1 MPPIPAGPGAHPS
14 GGVFTT
20 RGWPTVLGV
29 AVVAAAITVL
39 VWRTGSDGAP
49 NGLVHLYYLPIV
61 YLAAFVGRGAAA
73 TMGVLAGLAAGPFMP
88 VAGVLDVARP
98 GGQPVGE
105 WVVRMALLVVV
116 GVVVA
121 WFARLQPRAPELVLR
136 DRAFARALR
145 TAVACGHVTA
155 HFQPVVDLADGRVL
169 GVEALCRWTDA
180 SGRSI
185 PPAEFI
191 PLAERTGVIGVV
203 GSHVLDLAVR
213 QAERWAAD
221 PGEAPTMAFNV
232 SAAQL
237 SDPAFPAELAAVVAA
252 TSLDPRTLC
261 LEITETAIIADP
273 PAALATVEAAREMGL
288 SIALDDFG
296 TGQSS
301 LAYLAEFPIDII
313 KIDKAFVD
321 EVDEDDRTRGLVRA
335 IVNMAEAIGATTIAE
350 GIERPAQL
358 AALRALGCRS
368 GQGYLLGRPTVAAEV
383 DLSRRRF
390 ARHVPAQRGID
401 ARALDPREPSVAPS
415 ESSA

>member
-1 MPPIPAGPGAHPS
+1 MPPNSARPVARSRWPEGAFAAG
-14 GGVFTT
+14 
-20 RGWPTVLGV
+20 GWPTLL
-29 AVVAAAITVL
+29 AVAAVATVAAGITVL
-39 VWRTGSDGAP
+39 VWRTGRDGAP

-73 TMGVLAGLAAGPFMP
+73 TLAVLVGLAVGPLMP
-88 VAGVLDVARP
+88 VAGVIDVAGP
-98 GGQPVGE
+98 DGQPVGE
-105 WVVRMALLVVV
+105 WVVRMTLLVVV

-121 WFARLQPRAPELVLR
+121 WFARLQPRPPELVLR

-145 TAVACGHVTA
+145 GAVASGHVTA

-180 SGRSI
+180 SGRSV
-185 PPAEFI
+185 PPGEFI

-203 GSHVLDLAVR
+203 GSRVLGLAVR
-213 QAERWAAD
+213 QAEQWAA
-221 PGEAPTMAFNV
+221 GRAAAPSMAINV

-252 TSLDPRTLC
+252 SPLDPRTLC

-273 PAALATVEAAREMGL
+273 QAALATVEAAREMGL

-301 LAYLAEFPIDII
+301 LAYLAEFPIDIV
-313 KIDKAFVD
+313 KIDKVFVD
-321 EVDEDDRTRGLVRA
+321 EVDQDDRTRGLVRA
-335 IVNMAEAIGATTIAE
+335 IVDMAEAIGATTIAE

-358 AALRALGCRS
+358 AALRALGCRF
-368 GQGYLLGRPTVAAEV
+368 GQGYLLGRPTAADQV
-383 DLSRRRF
+383 DLSPRRF
-390 ARHVPAQRGID
+390 AGQVPSQRGAE
-401 ARALDPREPSVAPS
+401 ARELDPR
-415 ESSA
+415 